1 MKLVLKI
8 NDIFSHISSL
18 FFKEM
23 YFKLHVSEMYVDN
36 IKFLKTIVSETL
48 AKEKQVIAFI
58 DYCTQKK
65 AVIQYYIAWNS
76 KNAVRD
82 CTS

>member
-1 MKLVLKI
+1 MTYFL
-8 NDIFSHISSL
+8 IFPL

-48 AKEKQVIAFI
+48 AKEKQVFAFI
-58 DYCTQKK
+58 DYCTK
-65 AVIQYYIAWNS
+65 
-76 KNAVRD
+76 
-82 CTS
+82 